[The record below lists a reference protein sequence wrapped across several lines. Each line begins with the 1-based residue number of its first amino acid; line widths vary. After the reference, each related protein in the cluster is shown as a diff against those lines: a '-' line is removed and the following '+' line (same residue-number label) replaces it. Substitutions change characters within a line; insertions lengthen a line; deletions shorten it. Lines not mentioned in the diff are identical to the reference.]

1 MGQNPESL
9 SERIIYHVKRVPEG
23 KVATYGQIAALAGSP
38 RAARVVVR
46 VLRSCSRTHDLPWHR
61 IISSK
66 GTISLPSGSGFE
78 EQVALLDTEGVHL
91 DPSGIIDLGRYRWE
105 VTS

>member
-1 MGQNPESL
+1 MGQSSESL
-9 SERIIYHVKRVPEG
+9 TERIIYHVRLVPEG
-23 KVATYGQIAALAGSP
+23 RVATYGQIAALAGSP

-46 VLRSCSRTHDLPWHR
+46 VLRTCSKTQHLPWHR

-91 DPSGIIDLGRYRWE
+91 SPSGTIDLERYRWDP
-105 VTS
+105 SS